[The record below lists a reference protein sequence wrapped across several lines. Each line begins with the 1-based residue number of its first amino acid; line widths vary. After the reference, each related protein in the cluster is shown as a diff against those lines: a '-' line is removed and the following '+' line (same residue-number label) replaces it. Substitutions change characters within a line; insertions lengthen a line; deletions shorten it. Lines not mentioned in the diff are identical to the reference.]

1 MSEVQAT
8 QFPCE
13 HLDPSTVNATSGDAI
28 QSRHAIAL
36 DAVSGSKEF
45 AQSAVQQYLNTLA
58 DSFDAYALRQPANGL
73 LDSKV
78 LESIDRSLPALKGF
92 REIIAAIADGDS
104 SAKYIPALVN
114 FFDAIVVLKRPPV
127 SQVSQCVLWAD
138 AYRFIVREFF
148 LTTVA
153 ILIDRDAYHAAVGLM
168 SAEYAPLGS
177 AESGPQRFVV
187 CDAYVKT
194 LDEFRNRRL
203 QLNRLSVSSDLMR
216 QRCDPAYCDFAAM
229 MQADFLLCL
238 RSLVCE
244 KSFFVRWYP
253 RTLVYAENFMLTG
266 FELFISSADPARFS
280 PLATL
285 LDVADRAQ
293 LVERFD
299 AVRAAWGLDQWELG
313 NMPLDFHGYMGL
325 HNPALRH

>member
-1 MSEVQAT
+1 MSNVHAT
-8 QFPCE
+8 QLVSE
-13 HLDPSTVNATSGDAI
+13 HVIPDAVHTVDGDVTK
-28 QSRHAIAL
+28 SRHAIAL
-36 DAVSGSKEF
+36 DALSGDKEF
-45 AQSAVQQYLNTLA
+45 AQSAVAQYLNTLA
-58 DSFDAYALRQPANGL
+58 ASFSNFTLREPSNGL

-78 LESIDRSLPALKGF
+78 LEAIDLSLPALQDY
-92 REIIAAIADGDS
+92 RAVICAIADGES
-104 SAKYIPALVN
+104 CARHVAAMVEFFKVIAL
-114 FFDAIVVLKRPPV
+114 FKRPSVAP
-127 SQVSQCVLWAD
+127 VSQCVLWAD

-153 ILIDRDAYHAAVGLM
+153 ILIDRRAYDEAAQLM
-168 SAEYAPLGS
+168 AADYSPADSSDSAQ
-177 AESGPQRFVV
+177 QRFVV
-187 CDAYVKT
+187 CDGYVKT

-203 QLNRLSVSSDLMR
+203 QLNRLSVSGDLMR
-216 QRCDPAYCDFAAM
+216 KRCDPVRCEFDAI

-253 RTLVYAENFMLTG
+253 RTLVYAENFQLTG
-266 FELFISSADPARFS
+266 FDLFIGGADPARFS

-299 AVRAAWGLDQWELG
+299 AVRVAWRLDEWELAG
-313 NMPLDFHGYMGL
+313 ASLDFAGYMGL
-325 HNPALRH
+325 RNPVLHH